1 LNKALLQNLHEMTE
15 FQMLLKE
22 LKQIRPIVPNYNWK
36 EANTEEIKAKSCLQ
50 QGFDLALSI
59 MTFNGEKQ

>member
-1 LNKALLQNLHEMTE
+1 LNKALLRNLHELTE

-22 LKQIRPIVPNYNWK
+22 LKQIRPIVPPYNWK
-36 EANTEEIKAKSCLQ
+36 DSNMEEIKAKSCLQ

-59 MTFNGEKQ
+59 MTLNGEQQ